1 MFAGAVSTLIIQ
13 TMSTAGILI
22 IGVTT
27 TIFFLSTENVRGE
40 TMSDSN
46 IAVRIKKAQEKLEGI
61 QRETSRA
68 EGSIQ
73 AGMKRLLDDFQIKT
87 LEAAETKLEAIEED
101 VTKLKAALEK
111 ELAALEGLLEGDA

>member
-1 MFAGAVSTLIIQ
+1 
-13 TMSTAGILI
+13 
-22 IGVTT
+22 
-27 TIFFLSTENVRGE
+27 
-40 TMSDSN
+40 MSDNN
-46 IAVRIKKAQEKLEGI
+46 IAARIKKVQEKLEGI
-61 QRETSRA
+61 QREISRA

-111 ELAALEGLLEGDA
+111 ELVALEEILEA